1 MSKHADSIVAGSTR
15 ASANELLA
23 VAACTAV
30 SHDFI
35 RDVKARISSL
45 IKAPVIPSTG
55 LPIADIINTI
65 AAALEDNYKTHAS
78 VFNTYANSDALK
90 AASYQTRAAL
100 TSIVQ
105 PLYRRAVEALRTSNL
120 KVFDSVMLRVPPNK
134 RLPQVL
140 RAQAAAVQSN
150 FLLKSEDMRTGRVNF
165 PSFTDS
171 PLFLPLSASIIYVC
185 LTSDPSLTVT
195 EFSGVFKGVDG
206 PSLLSGGAWVHR
218 GGPGAKAISTGGSA
232 WAVGCEL
239 RILRNQLAESCAERE
254 RFLFLQGSYNPFIRD
269 MPFPPTKFSFHYL
282 LDPRAMIFSRDYS
295 KLYDEHI
302 DGPAV
307 TRASPLIIPGVAIN
321 PFDPNDLPM
330 PKDDK
335 KWWQVVMDYYKNDS

>member
-1 MSKHADSIVAGSTR
+1 M
-15 ASANELLA
+15 
-23 VAACTAV
+23 
-30 SHDFI
+30 
-35 RDVKARISSL
+35 RDVKARISSFS
-45 IKAPVIPSTG
+45 KVPVVQLSTG
-55 LPIADIINTI
+55 LPITDIISTI

-90 AASYQTRAAL
+90 TASYQTRAAL
-100 TSIVQ
+100 TSVVQ
-105 PLYRRAVEALRTSNL
+105 PLYRRAVEALRNNNL

-150 FLLKSEDMRTGRVNF
+150 FLLKSEDLRTGREIIVKPHITDLCL
-165 PSFTDS
+165 PSPS
-171 PLFLPLSASIIYVC
+171 LAHIC
-185 LTSDPSLTVT
+185 LTTDPSHTFT
-195 EFSGVFKGVDG
+195 EFSGLFKGVDG

-218 GGPGAKAISTGGSA
+218 GGPGAKAISASGSA

-239 RILRNQLAESCAERE
+239 RILRSQLAESCAERE

-282 LDPRAMIFSRDYS
+282 LDPRAMAFSRDYN

-307 TRASPLIIPGVAIN
+307 TRANPLIIPGVAIN

-330 PKDDK
+330 PKDEK